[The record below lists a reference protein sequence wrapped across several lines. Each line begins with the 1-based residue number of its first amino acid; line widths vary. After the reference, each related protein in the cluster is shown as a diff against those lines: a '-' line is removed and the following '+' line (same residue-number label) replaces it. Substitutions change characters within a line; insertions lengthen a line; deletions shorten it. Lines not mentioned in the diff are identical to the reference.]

1 MADVVGYRK
10 LQRQKRTTKMGRLDR
25 KPATKELLRLIVDY
39 DNANE
44 FLEDYEQNL
53 AASTAFIGTT
63 RSIAIATIIEVG
75 FAFPGLMETVVLDAV
90 VTKTQDEGL
99 TVAFLAGGSAK
110 LKAIVERVR
119 AKDPK
124 LMAPVVNVLIVE
136 DNKHVCDLVRQ
147 GLAGSA
153 RREMRD
159 VTFTFETA
167 ENGAIALQL
176 LKTRTYDAAIIDVYL
191 PVLDG
196 ASLIQQARTALGLTK
211 LPIITMS
218 AGGDGAR
225 NAALKAGASVFLD
238 KPVRLRE
245 VVATMRQLL
254 SV

>member
-1 MADVVGYRK
+1 
-10 LQRQKRTTKMGRLDR
+10 MGRVDR
-25 KPATKELLRLIVDY
+25 QPAKKELLRLIVDY

-44 FLEDYEQNL
+44 FLADYEANL
-53 AASTAFIGTT
+53 TASSAFIGTT
-63 RSIAIATIIEVG
+63 RNISIATIIEVG
-75 FAFPGLMETVVLDAV
+75 FAFPGLVDTIVLDAV
-90 VTKTQDEGL
+90 VTAAQQDGL
-99 TVAFLAGGSAK
+99 TVAFLQGGSAK

-119 AKDPK
+119 VRDPK
-124 LMAPVVNVLIVE
+124 IMSPVVNVLIVE

-167 ENGAIALQL
+167 ENGAIALEL
-176 LKTRTYDAAIIDVYL
+176 LKTRTYDAAIVDVYL

-196 ASLIQQARTALGLTK
+196 ASLIQQARTLLGLTK

-225 NAALKAGASVFLD
+225 SAALKAGASVFLD

>member
-1 MADVVGYRK
+1 
-10 LQRQKRTTKMGRLDR
+10 MGHLDR
-25 KPATKELLRLIVDY
+25 RPAHKELLRLIVDY
-39 DNANE
+39 ESADD
-44 FLEDYEQNL
+44 FLTDYEQNL
-53 AASTAFIGTT
+53 TANTAFIETT
-63 RSIAIATIIEVG
+63 RTVVVGTIIEIG
-75 FAFPGLMETVVLDAV
+75 LAFPGLIQPIVLDALV
-90 VTKTQDEGL
+90 QNAHAGGL
-99 TVAFLAGGSAK
+99 TIALLGGSPAK
-110 LKAIVERVR
+110 LKAIVDRVR
-119 AKDPK
+119 EKDPK
-124 LMAPVVNVLIVE
+124 VVSPVVNVLIVE

-159 VTFTFETA
+159 VTFTFATA
-167 ENGAIALQL
+167 EDGAAALEL
-176 LKTRTYDAAIIDVYL
+176 LKTRSFDAAIVDVYL

-196 ASLIQQARTALGLTK
+196 ASLIQQARTSLGLTK

-225 NAALKAGASVFLD
+225 TAALKAGATVFLD

>member
-1 MADVVGYRK
+1 
-10 LQRQKRTTKMGRLDR
+10 MGRVDR
-25 KPATKELLRLIVDY
+25 QPAKKELLRLIVDY
-39 DNANE
+39 DNADE
-44 FLEDYEQNL
+44 FLEDYEANL
-53 AASTAFIGTT
+53 TSSTAFIGTS
-63 RSIAIATIIEVG
+63 RNIAIATIIEVG
-75 FAFPGLMETVVLDAV
+75 FAFPGLMEPIVLDAL
-90 VTKTQDEGL
+90 VTQTNAEGL
-99 TVAFLAGGSAK
+99 TIVFLEGGAAK
-110 LKAIVERVR
+110 LKGMVERVR

-124 LMAPVVNVLIVE
+124 VLAPVVNVLIVE

-159 VTFTFETA
+159 VTFTFATA
-167 ENGAIALQL
+167 ENGAIALEL
-176 LKTRTYDAAIIDVYL
+176 LKTRTFDAAIVDVYL

-196 ASLIQQARTALGLTK
+196 ASLIQQARTSLGLTK

>member
-1 MADVVGYRK
+1 
-10 LQRQKRTTKMGRLDR
+10 MGRVDR
-25 KPATKELLRLIVDY
+25 QPAKKELLRLIVDY

-44 FLEDYEQNL
+44 FLADYEANL
-53 AASTAFIGTT
+53 TASSAFIGTT
-63 RSIAIATIIEVG
+63 RNISIATIIEVG
-75 FAFPGLMETVVLDAV
+75 FAFPGLVETIVLDAV
-90 VTKTQDEGL
+90 VTASQQDGL
-99 TVAFLAGGSAK
+99 TVAFLQGGSAK

-119 AKDPK
+119 VRDPK
-124 LMAPVVNVLIVE
+124 VMSPVVNVLIVE

-167 ENGAIALQL
+167 ENGAIALEL
-176 LKTRTYDAAIIDVYL
+176 LKTRTYDAAIVDVYL

-196 ASLIQQARTALGLTK
+196 ASLIQQARTLLGLTK

>member
-1 MADVVGYRK
+1 
-10 LQRQKRTTKMGRLDR
+10 MGRIDR
-25 KPATKELLRLIVDY
+25 QPAKKELLRLIVDY
-39 DNANE
+39 DNADE
-44 FLEDYEQNL
+44 FLDDYATNL
-53 AASTAFIGTT
+53 ASSTVFISTN
-63 RSIAIATIIEVG
+63 RQIAIATIIELG
-75 FAFPGLMETVVLDAV
+75 FSFPGLMEPIVLDAV
-90 VTKTQDEGL
+90 VTKAQAEGI
-99 TVAFLAGGSAK
+99 TIAFLEGGVKK
-110 LKAIVERVR
+110 LEAVVERVR

-124 LMAPVVNVLIVE
+124 VIAPVVNVLIVE

-167 ENGAIALQL
+167 ENGAIALEL
-176 LKTRTYDAAIIDVYL
+176 LKTRTFDAAIVDVYL

-196 ASLIQQARTALGLTK
+196 ASLIQQARTSLGLTK

-225 NAALKAGASVFLD
+225 AAALKAGASVFLD

-254 SV
+254 SM

>member
-1 MADVVGYRK
+1 
-10 LQRQKRTTKMGRLDR
+10 
-25 KPATKELLRLIVDY
+25 LIVDY
-39 DNANE
+39 DNAAE
-44 FLEDYEQNL
+44 FLEDFDANL
-53 AASTAFIGTT
+53 TTSSAFVSTT
-63 RSIAIATIIEVG
+63 RQVAVATIIEVG
-75 FAFPGLMETVVLDAV
+75 FAFPGLMQPIALDAV
-90 VTKTQDEGL
+90 VTQTQADGL
-99 TVAFLAGGSAK
+99 AIAFLEGGAAK
-110 LKAIVERVR
+110 LKGFADRVR

-124 LMAPVVNVLIVE
+124 LLAPVVNVLIVE

-159 VTFTFETA
+159 VTFTFATA
-167 ENGAIALQL
+167 ENGAIALEL
-176 LKTRTYDAAIIDVYL
+176 LKTRSFDAAIVDVYL

-196 ASLIQQARTALGLTK
+196 ASLIQQARTSLGLTK

-225 NAALKAGASVFLD
+225 TAALKAGASVFLD

>member
-1 MADVVGYRK
+1 
-10 LQRQKRTTKMGRLDR
+10 MGRLDR
-25 KPATKELLRLIVDY
+25 QPAKKELLRLIVDY
-39 DNANE
+39 DNAAE
-44 FLEDYEQNL
+44 FLDDYDANL
-53 AASTAFIGTT
+53 TASTAFVGTT
-63 RSIAIATIIEVG
+63 RNIALATIIEVG
-75 FAFPGLMETVVLDAV
+75 FAFPGLMEPIVLDAV
-90 VTKTQDEGL
+90 VTRAEKEGL
-99 TVAFLAGGSAK
+99 TLAFLEGGAQK
-110 LKAIVERVR
+110 LKAIVARVR

-124 LMAPVVNVLIVE
+124 VLAPVVNVLIVE

-167 ENGAIALQL
+167 ENGAIALEL
-176 LKTRTYDAAIIDVYL
+176 LRTRTFDAAIVDVYL

-196 ASLIQQARTALGLTK
+196 ASLIQQARTQLGLTK

-225 NAALKAGASVFLD
+225 SAALKAGASVFLD

>member
-1 MADVVGYRK
+1 
-10 LQRQKRTTKMGRLDR
+10 MGRLDR
-25 KPATKELLRLIVDY
+25 TPAKKELLRLIVDY
-39 DNANE
+39 ESADE
-44 FLEDYEQNL
+44 FLEDYEANL
-53 AASTAFIGTT
+53 TSSTSFIGTT
-63 RSIAIATIIEVG
+63 RSIAVATIIEVG
-75 FAFPGLMETVVLDAV
+75 FEFPGLMEPIVLDAV
-90 VTKTQDEGL
+90 VTQTTAEGL
-99 TVAFLAGGSAK
+99 SIAFLEGGGQK
-110 LKAIVERVR
+110 LKAMVERIR

-124 LMAPVVNVLIVE
+124 LVAPVVNVLIVE

-159 VTFTFETA
+159 VTFTFATA
-167 ENGAIALQL
+167 ENGAIALEL
-176 LKTRTYDAAIIDVYL
+176 LKTRSFDAAIVDVYL

-196 ASLIQQARTALGLTK
+196 ASLIAQARTALGLTK

>member
-1 MADVVGYRK
+1 
-10 LQRQKRTTKMGRLDR
+10 MGRLDR
-25 KPATKELLRLIVDY
+25 QPAKKELLRLIVDY
-39 DNANE
+39 DNATE
-44 FLEDYEQNL
+44 FLDDYANNL
-53 AASTAFIGTT
+53 TSNTVFISTS
-63 RSIAIATIIEVG
+63 RQIAIATIIELG
-75 FAFPGLMETVVLDAV
+75 FSFPGLLEPIVLDAV
-90 VTKTQDEGL
+90 VTQTQAEGL
-99 TVAFLAGGSAK
+99 TIAFLEGGAK
-110 LKAIVERVR
+110 KLEAVVERVR

-124 LMAPVVNVLIVE
+124 VIAPVVNVLIVE

-167 ENGAIALQL
+167 ENGAIALEL
-176 LKTRTYDAAIIDVYL
+176 LRTRTFDAAIVDVYL

-196 ASLIQQARTALGLTK
+196 ASLIQQARTLLGLTK

-225 NAALKAGASVFLD
+225 AAALNAGASVFLD

-254 SV
+254 SM

>member
-1 MADVVGYRK
+1 
-10 LQRQKRTTKMGRLDR
+10 MGRVDR
-25 KPATKELLRLIVDY
+25 QPAKKELLRLVVDY
-39 DNANE
+39 ENADE
-44 FLEDYEQNL
+44 FLADYDQNL
-53 AASTAFIGTT
+53 TSSTAFVGTS
-63 RSIAIATIIEVG
+63 RSIAIATIIELG
-75 FAFPGLMETVVLDAV
+75 FAFPGLLETVVLDAL
-90 VTKTQDEGL
+90 VTQTNAEGL
-99 TVAFLAGGSAK
+99 TVVFLEGGAAK
-110 LKAIVERVR
+110 LKGIVERVR

-124 LMAPVVNVLIVE
+124 ILAPVVNVLIVE

-159 VTFTFETA
+159 VTFTFATA
-167 ENGAIALQL
+167 ENGAIALEL
-176 LKTRTYDAAIIDVYL
+176 LRTRSFDAAIVDVYL

-196 ASLIQQARTALGLTK
+196 ASLIQQARTSLGLTK

-245 VVATMRQLL
+245 VVSTMRQLL
-254 SV
+254 SM

>member
-1 MADVVGYRK
+1 MGHVD
-10 LQRQKRTTKMGRLDR
+10 RQ
-25 KPATKELLRLIVDY
+25 PAKKELLRLIVDY
-39 DNANE
+39 DNATE
-44 FLEDYEQNL
+44 FLDDYDKNL
-53 AASTAFIGTT
+53 AASTAFVGTT

-75 FAFPGLMETVVLDAV
+75 FAFPGLIDSVVLDAV
-90 VTKTQDEGL
+90 VTRTQPEGL
-99 TVAFLAGGSAK
+99 TLAFLEGGAAK

-124 LMAPVVNVLIVE
+124 VIAPVVNVLIVE

-147 GLAGSA
+147 GLVGSA

-167 ENGAIALQL
+167 ENGAIALEL
-176 LKTRTYDAAIIDVYL
+176 LRTRTFDAAIVDVYL

-196 ASLIQQARTALGLTK
+196 ASLIQQARTQLGLTK

-225 NAALKAGASVFLD
+225 TAALKAGASVFLD

-254 SV
+254 SM

>member
-1 MADVVGYRK
+1 
-10 LQRQKRTTKMGRLDR
+10 MGRLDR
-25 KPATKELLRLIVDY
+25 QPAKKELLRLIVDY
-39 DNANE
+39 DNAAE
-44 FLEDYEQNL
+44 FLEDYDQNL
-53 AASTAFIGTT
+53 KSASAFIGTN
-63 RSIAIATIIEVG
+63 RSIAIATIIELG
-75 FAFPGLMETVVLDAV
+75 FSFPGLMEPIVLDAV
-90 VTKTQDEGL
+90 VTQAQADGL
-99 TVAFLAGGSAK
+99 TVAFLSGSSAK
-110 LKAIVERVR
+110 LRTYADRVR
-119 AKDPK
+119 ARDPK
-124 LMAPVVNVLIVE
+124 LIAPVVNVLIVE

-153 RREMRD
+153 RREMQH
-159 VTFTFETA
+159 VTFTFATA
-167 ENGAIALQL
+167 ENGAVALEL
-176 LKTRTYDAAIIDVYL
+176 LRTRSFDAAIVDVYL

-196 ASLIQQARTALGLTK
+196 ASLIQQARTSLGLTK

>member
-1 MADVVGYRK
+1 MP
-10 LQRQKRTTKMGRLDR
+10 QMERQ
-25 KPATKELLRLIVDY
+25 PAKKELLRLIVDY
-39 DNANE
+39 DNADE

-53 AASTAFIGTT
+53 TSSTAFIGTS
-63 RSIAIATIIEVG
+63 RQISIATIIEIG
-75 FAFPGLMETVVLDAV
+75 FAFPGLMEPIVLDAV
-90 VTKTQDEGL
+90 VTQTNAEGL
-99 TVAFLAGGSAK
+99 TIAFLAGGAAK
-110 LKAIVERVR
+110 LKTMAERVR

-124 LMAPVVNVLIVE
+124 VVAPVVNVLIVE

-153 RREMRD
+153 RREMQH
-159 VTFTFETA
+159 VTFTFATA
-167 ENGAIALQL
+167 ENGAIALEL
-176 LKTRTYDAAIIDVYL
+176 LKTRTFDAAIVDVYL

-196 ASLIQQARTALGLTK
+196 ASLIQQARTSLGLTK

>member
-1 MADVVGYRK
+1 MP
-10 LQRQKRTTKMGRLDR
+10 QMERQ
-25 KPATKELLRLIVDY
+25 PAKKELLRLIVDY
-39 DNANE
+39 DNADE

-53 AASTAFIGTT
+53 TSSTAFVGTS
-63 RSIAIATIIEVG
+63 RQISIATIIEIG
-75 FAFPGLMETVVLDAV
+75 FAFPGLMEPIVLDAV
-90 VTKTQDEGL
+90 VTATNAEGL
-99 TVAFLAGGSAK
+99 TIAFLAGGVAK
-110 LKAIVERVR
+110 LKTMAERVR

-124 LMAPVVNVLIVE
+124 LVAPVVNVLIVE

-153 RREMRD
+153 RREMQH
-159 VTFTFETA
+159 VTFTFATA
-167 ENGAIALQL
+167 ENGAIALEL
-176 LKTRTYDAAIIDVYL
+176 LKTRTFDAAIVDVYL

-196 ASLIQQARTALGLTK
+196 ASLIQQARTSLGLTK

>member
-1 MADVVGYRK
+1 
-10 LQRQKRTTKMGRLDR
+10 MGRVDR
-25 KPATKELLRLIVDY
+25 QPAKKELLRLIVDY
-39 DNANE
+39 DNATE
-44 FLEDYEQNL
+44 FLDDYEANL
-53 AASTAFIGTT
+53 AASTAFVGTA
-63 RSIAIATIIEVG
+63 RSITLGTIIEVG
-75 FAFPGLMETVVLDAV
+75 FAFPGLMDPIVLDAV
-90 VTKTQDEGL
+90 VTRAQPEGL
-99 TVAFLAGGSAK
+99 TLAFLEGGAAK
-110 LKAIVERVR
+110 LKAIVARVR

-124 LMAPVVNVLIVE
+124 VLAPVVNVLIVE

-167 ENGAIALQL
+167 ENGAIALEL
-176 LKTRTYDAAIIDVYL
+176 LRTRSFDAAIVDVYL

-196 ASLIQQARTALGLTK
+196 ASLIQQARTSLGLTK

-225 NAALKAGASVFLD
+225 SAALKAGASVFLD

>member
-1 MADVVGYRK
+1 
-10 LQRQKRTTKMGRLDR
+10 MGHVERR
-25 KPATKELLRLIVDY
+25 PAQKELLRLIVDY
-39 DNANE
+39 ESADD
-44 FLEDYEQNL
+44 FLADYEQNL
-53 AASTAFIGTT
+53 TANTAFIETT
-63 RSIAIATIIEVG
+63 RAVVVGTIIEIG
-75 FAFPGLMETVVLDAV
+75 LAFPGLIQPIVLDALV
-90 VTKTQDEGL
+90 QNAHAGGL
-99 TVAFLAGGSAK
+99 TIALLGGSPAK
-110 LKAIVERVR
+110 LKATADRVR
-119 AKDPK
+119 EKDPK
-124 LMAPVVNVLIVE
+124 VVSPVVNVLIVE

-159 VTFTFETA
+159 VTFTFATA
-167 ENGAIALQL
+167 EDGAAALEL
-176 LKTRTYDAAIIDVYL
+176 LKTRTFDAAIVDVYL

-196 ASLIQQARTALGLTK
+196 ASLIQQARTSLGLTK

-225 NAALKAGASVFLD
+225 NAALKAGATVFLD

>member
-1 MADVVGYRK
+1 MERP
-10 LQRQKRTTKMGRLDR
+10 KRTTKIGRLDR
-25 KPATKELLRLIVDY
+25 EPAKKELLRLIVDY
-39 DNANE
+39 ENAEE
-44 FLEDYEQNL
+44 FLDDYEQNL
-53 AASTAFIGTT
+53 KSNTAFIGTS
-63 RSIAIATIIEVG
+63 RSISVATIIEVG
-75 FAFPGLMETVVLDAV
+75 FAFPGLLEPVVLDAV
-90 VTKTQDEGL
+90 VTQTSTEGL
-99 TVAFLAGGSAK
+99 TIAFLEGCSAK
-110 LKAIVERVR
+110 LKTIVERVR
-119 AKDPK
+119 ARDPK
-124 LMAPVVNVLIVE
+124 LIAPVVSVLIVE

-159 VTFTFETA
+159 VTFTFATA
-167 ENGAIALQL
+167 ENGAIALEL
-176 LKTRTYDAAIIDVYL
+176 LKTRTFDAAIVDVYL

-196 ASLIQQARTALGLTK
+196 ASLIQQARTSLGLTK

>member
-1 MADVVGYRK
+1 
-10 LQRQKRTTKMGRLDR
+10 MGGLDR
-25 KPATKELLRLIVDY
+25 APAKKELLRLIVDY
-39 DNANE
+39 DSADE
-44 FLEDYEQNL
+44 FLADYDANL
-53 AASTAFIGTT
+53 TTRSAFISTT

-75 FAFPGLMETVVLDAV
+75 FAFPGLITPIALDAV
-90 VTKTQDEGL
+90 VTQIQADGL
-99 TVAFLAGGSAK
+99 TITFLEGGAAK
-110 LKAIVERVR
+110 LGAFADRVR

-124 LMAPVVNVLIVE
+124 LLAPVVNVLIVE

-153 RREMRD
+153 RREMKD
-159 VTFTFETA
+159 VTFTFATA
-167 ENGAIALQL
+167 ENGAIALEL
-176 LKTRTYDAAIIDVYL
+176 LKTRSFDAAIVDVYL

-225 NAALKAGASVFLD
+225 TAALKAGASVFLD